1 MNILQYDLEKYDIG
15 TIRDVVTYLEDRGF
29 EIVAIPKDFD
39 LLLDC
44 DTYTLNLF
52 RKKLEDAIRKKE
64 IINNMQLKEKRK
76 FDFLFFF

>member
-1 MNILQYDLEKYDIG
+1 MNILHYDLEKYDIG

-44 DTYTLNLF
+44 DKYTLNLF
-52 RKKLEDAIRKKE
+52 RKNIEDAIRKKE
-64 IINNMQLKEKRK
+64 IINNM
-76 FDFLFFF
+76 